1 MLPLAP
7 GRHWAIK
14 HGGRGCSQPVCILP
28 TPRRVPRGF
37 PQLEDLGEWRQ
48 GFFFF
53 FHLIAEVRWIIS
65 KQRQLSCVKEC
76 SASLPSL
83 HNREN
88 CFAEQGYSG
97 GCSEL
102 LGLGSCP
109 CSAGAVLQLLPH
121 SCAQQGSHQPYASA
135 WLHLQVEMLPQR
147 AVICLNAP
155 QLH

>member
-1 MLPLAP
+1 MEGEDAP
-7 GRHWAIK
+7 DLCAFCPHHKGYHVVFHNWKIWVS
-14 HGGRGCSQPVCILP
+14 GGKA
-28 TPRRVPRGF
+28 
-37 PQLEDLGEWRQ
+37 
-48 GFFFF
+48 FFFF

-76 SASLPSL
+76 SASFPSL